1 MNRILK
7 RPMFR
12 MGGSTGTGITSGLDR
27 PGYRKGIGP
36 NMLDVAGRSLPG
48 NAPVA
53 EKPKP
58 AAGFLNPQGVG
69 LGMGT
74 LPGFLTQ
81 FGLNLASATPRGNIF
96 ATAAESAKEP
106 FSQFQA
112 AKFAEAQSKREFE
125 RDVELQMLKNL
136 DEDSRSAIMKQA
148 EEGYD
153 AGLYSSVNEGVRR
166 LLQTKEFGVAD
177 RPGEKRQE
185 NIDNLVDIALR
196 QPGMDPIRDAPIVK
210 NQITVVQDYKTLEE
224 NNPEIDFA
232 PAPLMIIEERRKDY
246 EPGKVYYSGEQDQFF
261 VFNGPEADQ
270 PFTPVDV
277 KR

>member
-27 PGYRKGIGP
+27 QNYQNGGGADARRFIQRP
-36 NMLDVAGRSLPG
+36 M
-48 NAPVA
+48 APVA

-81 FGLNLASATPRGNIF
+81 FGLNLLSATPRGNIF